1 VKNSASECFA
11 DERSR
16 EPAPPR
22 WVTRLPRAFKH
33 RNYRLFFAGQSITL
47 LGAWVQTVALSWL
60 VYRLTNSVFLLGLV
74 TFVSQAPIFFITPF
88 AGMIADR
95 YDRRSV
101 FIVTRSLGMIQAA
114 ALTLLT
120 LTGHI
125 GINSIIFLALML
137 GIITAVETPTRQ
149 SFTVELVGRED
160 LRQAIAM
167 NAKMFNIARTIGPA
181 IGGMIVAAL
190 GEGLCFLLNTVSFA
204 AVLTSLWRMQLP
216 ARVLATTSRPW
227 EEFVQGFRYV
237 ATHPHIRMV
246 LFLSAICSGF
256 GTSYLALMPAFAQ
269 DILHQGAAALG
280 YLISAF
286 GIGAISGAILASR
299 IHERHI
305 AITPTIMAVL
315 LGVSLIAFAQ
325 TRSMLLAM
333 LFVVPT
339 GFGYL
344 GIAVSSN
351 TQVQALSEDSM
362 LGRAMAF
369 YAMGALGL
377 PPFGAL
383 LLGYVSDLVG
393 VTNAFMFSGA
403 VCLVAAGI
411 SLMSLRR
418 RGLASFASV
427 VKTTDS
433 AAVSK

>member
-1 VKNSASECFA
+1 M
-11 DERSR
+11 
-16 EPAPPR
+16 PA
-22 WVTRLPRAFKH
+22 WLARLPRAFRH
-33 RNYRLFFAGQSITL
+33 HNYRLFFAGQSITL

-74 TFVSQAPIFFITPF
+74 SFVSQAPIFFITPF

-95 YDRRSV
+95 HDRRSV
-101 FIVTRSLGMIQAA
+101 FIVTRTLGMIQAA
-114 ALTLLT
+114 VLTLLT

-125 GINSIIFLALML
+125 GITSIIMLALVL

-149 SFTVELVGRED
+149 SFTVELVGRDD

-167 NAKMFNIARTIGPA
+167 NAMMFNIARTIGPA

-204 AVLTSLWRMQLP
+204 AVLTSLLRMRLP
-216 ARVLATTSRPW
+216 VRPVAATSRPW
-227 EEFVQGFRYV
+227 DDLVQGFRYV

-269 DILHQGAAALG
+269 GILHEGPAALG
-280 YLISAF
+280 TLISAF
-286 GIGAISGAILASR
+286 GVGAISGAIFASR
-299 IHERHI
+299 IQERHL

-315 LGVSLIAFAQ
+315 LGVSLIVFAE

-333 LFVVPT
+333 LLVVPT

-351 TQVQALSEDSM
+351 TQVQALSQDAM
-362 LGRAMAF
+362 LGRVMAF

-383 LLGYVSDLVG
+383 FLGYLSDLIG
-393 VTNAFMFSGA
+393 VTRAFMCSGA
-403 VCLVAAGI
+403 ICLAAAAI

-418 RGLASFASV
+418 RGLANISSLT
-427 VKTTDS
+427 KTSDG
-433 AAVSK
+433 AAAAN

>member
-1 VKNSASECFA
+1 MPAEA
-11 DERSR
+11 Q
-16 EPAPPR
+16 PAPTATPR
-22 WVTRLPRAFKH
+22 WVQRLPRAFH
-33 RNYRLFFAGQSITL
+33 HHNYRLFFAGQSITL

-60 VYRLTNSVFLLGLV
+60 VYRITDSVFLLGLV

-95 YDRRSV
+95 YDRRKV
-101 FIVTRSLGMIQAA
+101 FIVTRTLGMIQAA
-114 ALTLLT
+114 VLTALT
-120 LTGHI
+120 LTGI
-125 GINSIIFLALML
+125 IEINSIIILALIL
-137 GIITAVETPTRQ
+137 GLITAVETPTRQ

-167 NAKMFNIARTIGPA
+167 NAMMFNIARTIGPA
-181 IGGMIVAAL
+181 IGGVIVAAL
-190 GEGLCFLLNTVSFA
+190 GEGLCFLLNTLSFA
-204 AVLTSLWRMQLP
+204 AVLTSLWRMRLP
-216 ARVLATTSRPW
+216 VRSVVRTGRPW
-227 EEFVQGFRYV
+227 DELMQGFRYV
-237 ATHPHIRMV
+237 ATHPHMRMV
-246 LFLSAICSGF
+246 LFLSATCSGF

-269 DILHQGAAALG
+269 DILHQGAEALG

-286 GIGAISGAILASR
+286 GVGAISGAILASR

-315 LGVSLIAFAQ
+315 LGVSLIVFAE
-325 TRSMLLAM
+325 TRSMWLAM

-362 LGRAMAF
+362 LGRVMAF

-383 LLGYVSDLVG
+383 FLGWLSDLIG
-393 VTNAFMFSGA
+393 VTNAFMVSGA
-403 VCLVAAGI
+403 ICLVAAAI
-411 SLMSLRR
+411 SLNSLRR
-418 RGLASFASV
+418 RGV
-427 VKTTDS
+427 VRFPALRPVQS
-433 AAVSK
+433 R